1 MMDFLEL
8 TNRSVFC
15 NGHYGNK
22 YHLPALAIFTAVMYG
37 FLSVATTLAN
47 ILILVALRRENS
59 LNPPSKLLLL
69 NLTITDLCAGFISQ
83 SVSIALT
90 RTGIS
95 QSTFEECRLLEYVA
109 FLLSTIFSGVSLS
122 TITAISVNRLMAS
135 ALLLG
140 IRYRQVVTI
149 KRVRIIVFLPW
160 VQCALLGAV
169 SFWSIRAFAIASGVT
184 IMLMITISTY
194 SYTRTFHYFRCRRKA
209 VQDHGC
215 QGAGTKL
222 MMARYKKTVINSLWV
237 HLTLMSCYLPFTL
250 VTVITLIRG
259 LNLTL
264 FVAHVFA
271 VVLVN
276 LNSLLNPILY
286 CWKIKE
292 IQRAVKETLRQ
303 FCTCFVA

>member
-1 MMDFLEL
+1 MNFLEL
-8 TNRSVFC
+8 TNRSMFC
-15 NGHYGNK
+15 NGPHGNK
-22 YHLPALAIFTAVMYG
+22 YHLPALAIFSTVMYG

-59 LNPPSKLLLL
+59 LNPPSKLLLF

-122 TITAISVNRLMAS
+122 TITVISVDRLM

-149 KRVRIIVFLPW
+149 KRVRIVVFLLW
-160 VQCALLGAV
+160 VQSPLVGAAW
-169 SFWSIRAFAIASGVT
+169 FWSIRAYGIASGVM
-184 IMLMITISTY
+184 IMLKITISTY
-194 SYTRTFHYFRCRRKA
+194 SYTRIFHYFRCRRMA

-215 QGAGTKL
+215 PGAGAKL

-264 FVAHVFA
+264 FVALVFA
-271 VVLVN
+271 IILVN

-303 FCTCFVA
+303 FCTYFVP

>member
-1 MMDFLEL
+1 MNFLEL

-22 YHLPALAIFTAVMYG
+22 YHLPALAIFSTVMYG

-122 TITAISVNRLMAS
+122 TITAISVDRLM

-194 SYTRTFHYFRCRRKA
+194 SYTRIFHYFRCRRKA
-209 VQDHGC
+209 VQDHGLPRSRC
-215 QGAGTKL
+215 QADDGAVQKD
-222 MMARYKKTVINSLWV
+222 S
-237 HLTLMSCYLPFTL
+237 HQ
-250 VTVITLIRG
+250 
-259 LNLTL
+259 
-264 FVAHVFA
+264 FA
-271 VVLVN
+271 VGSLNVN
-276 LNSLLNPILY
+276 VMLPSFYISHSHNAYSWIKLNTI
-286 CWKIKE
+286 CGT
-292 IQRAVKETLRQ
+292 RLRG
-303 FCTCFVA
+303 CFSQP

>member
-1 MMDFLEL
+1 MNFLEL
-8 TNRSVFC
+8 TNRSMFC
-15 NGHYGNK
+15 NGPHGNK
-22 YHLPALAIFTAVMYG
+22 YHLPALAIFSTVMYG

-59 LNPPSKLLLL
+59 LNPPSKLLLF

-83 SVSIALT
+83 PVAIALT

-122 TITAISVNRLMAS
+122 TITAISVDRLM

-149 KRVRIIVFLPW
+149 KRVRIVVFLLW
-160 VQCALLGAV
+160 VQSALMGAV

-184 IMLMITISTY
+184 TMLMITISTY

-215 QGAGTKL
+215 PGAGAKL